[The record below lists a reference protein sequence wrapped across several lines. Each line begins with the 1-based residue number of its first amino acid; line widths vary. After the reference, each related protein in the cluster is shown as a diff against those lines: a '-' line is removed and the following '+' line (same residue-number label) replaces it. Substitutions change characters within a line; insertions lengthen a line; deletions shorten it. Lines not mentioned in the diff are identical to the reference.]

1 MVRLV
6 ITNRDA
12 RRLFLHRHALG
23 KRSGHP
29 LLHQDVLSLV
39 RDLGFVQLDSI
50 NTVER
55 AHHMIIFSRASG
67 YDRELLS
74 ELHQRRALFEHWTH
88 DTSLLPI
95 EFYPHWHHRFRNART
110 PFSHSRWHQFDDDP
124 KKLLAHVR
132 RRIRNEGPLATRAF

>member
-1 MVRLV
+1 MARLV

-12 RRLFLHRHALG
+12 RRLFLHKHALG
-23 KRSGHP
+23 KRSSHT

-39 RDLGFVQLDSI
+39 CRLGFVQLDSI

-55 AHHMIIFSRASG
+55 AHHMILFSRASG

-74 ELHQRRALFEHWTH
+74 DLHHGRALFEHWTH
-88 DTSLLPI
+88 DASLLPI

-110 PFSHSRWHQFDDDP
+110 TLNHSR
-124 KKLLAHVR
+124 
-132 RRIRNEGPLATRAF
+132 